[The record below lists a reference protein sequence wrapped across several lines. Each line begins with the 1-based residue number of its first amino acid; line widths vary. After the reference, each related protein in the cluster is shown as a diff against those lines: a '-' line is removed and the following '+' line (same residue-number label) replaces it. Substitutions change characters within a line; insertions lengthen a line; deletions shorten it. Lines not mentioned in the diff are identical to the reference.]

1 MWRSPR
7 AQLHPCAS
15 GQRQGSYTSQASVQ
29 LSCATA
35 ISMQIHMTKPLLC
48 LHSDAVLKQSS
59 GTMIYCHFIIESNK
73 HTFKA
78 PGCPWWRSPPT
89 GWASFNK
96 AEPAMHIALVYIS
109 TFHPKLEKSL
119 WWAFHIIQNSLCF
132 QIVVTHVGPAKT
144 WSGLNFEILVK

>member
-1 MWRSPR
+1 MSEWVTFIGDNLFKSRCR
-7 AQLHPCAS
+7 AITINEKRAPINL
-15 GQRQGSYTSQASVQ
+15 R
-29 LSCATA
+29 LL
-35 ISMQIHMTKPLLC
+35 QIRLIQIRLIQIYHQEK
-48 LHSDAVLKQSS
+48 SSVLKQSS

-119 WWAFHIIQNSLCF
+119 WWALHIIQNSLRF
-132 QIVVTHVGPAKT
+132 QIVVTRVGPAKT
-144 WSGLNFEILVK
+144 WSGLNFEI